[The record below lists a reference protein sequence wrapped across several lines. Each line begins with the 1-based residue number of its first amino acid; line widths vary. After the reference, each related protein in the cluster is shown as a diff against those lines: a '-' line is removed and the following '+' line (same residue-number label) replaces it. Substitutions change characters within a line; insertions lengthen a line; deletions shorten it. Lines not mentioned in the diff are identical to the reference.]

1 MPFSAFDDCNGSF
14 TVALSIEENVFSI
27 FILSNLNTLASGSF
41 WEFSKKKRRKA
52 HGFAWE
58 YLRYCTGYG
67 PGRNVK
73 RHRKYSSLHSKKI
86 FCL

>member
-41 WEFSKKKRRKA
+41 WEFSKKNAEKHMALRENISAIARVTDLVEMSKDTESILVCTRKKF
-52 HGFAWE
+52 FA
-58 YLRYCTGYG
+58 
-67 PGRNVK
+67 
-73 RHRKYSSLHSKKI
+73 
-86 FCL
+86 